1 MDDYQEHFL
10 DNDYEDYSPT
20 TETIITTVTRKTMEI
35 FTKRMI
41 LMRVIRNTNQGGK
54 TGS

>member
-1 MDDYQEHFL
+1 MTIKSTFYTTIMKIIP
-10 DNDYEDYSPT
+10 PT
-20 TETIITTVTRKTMEI
+20 TETIITTVIRKTMEI